1 MKNLT
6 IKLLLSGLAVITA
19 NSIITMAPSVI
30 TEKEGPPAFTA
41 EEMVS
46 MPAEATYLEQIPYG
60 TYEEQVEIE
69 PLAAIKLMLT
79 NPARVR
85 FGTLKKYID
94 LLSAADIQTANTLDS
109 NGQTL
114 LDIIVQKQNEVAPQN
129 QTQYSQVIELLKAKG
144 ARRTQIPIEKL

>member
-6 IKLLLSGLAVITA
+6 IKLLLSGLAVTTA
-19 NSIITMAPSVI
+19 NSIITMAP
-30 TEKEGPPAFTA
+30 PAITA
-41 EEMVS
+41 EEAA
-46 MPAEATYLEQIPYG
+46 AEETERAYLAPIPYDG
-60 TYEEQVEIE
+60 GYEEQVEIE

-109 NGQTL
+109 NGQAL